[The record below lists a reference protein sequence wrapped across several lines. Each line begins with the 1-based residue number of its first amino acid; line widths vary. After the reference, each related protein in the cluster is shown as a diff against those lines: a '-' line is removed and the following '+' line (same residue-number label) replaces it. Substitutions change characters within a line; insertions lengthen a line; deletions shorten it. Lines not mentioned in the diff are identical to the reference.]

1 MSVSQ
6 EGSGSAV
13 GASLQ
18 SATPSSSN
26 GFRVL
31 GWNIGGAD
39 LHQLSKAILDGSG
52 SHLGKNDLML
62 LQELPRSGEGWTY
75 MQISGR
81 RLVGHRE
88 GSQWRGTGLWYDER
102 AWCVLRKLG
111 TRKGTWFKLRHLE
124 YPCELWLGTAH
135 FSPGC
140 PVQKFEEEAA
150 DHFGGLPRAARKVV
164 FQGDVNTGFTWQAD
178 EGEVTAVAKEGK
190 GGVLHQTLLEHQ
202 LRVLPP
208 GPAFQHLPTSRPRQE
223 DREGQCID
231 VFAARSVLPRGV
243 WIHADSF
250 MCLGTD
256 HELLESRFAFAAPKN
271 YCRHASQPRVWRGH
285 LQQIDHIDQ
294 DVLESLAKSHTKPK
308 PGTGYRDSKE
318 VKAAFAEAKRQG
330 TAQLWKN
337 ALKLRKEARRKWEWD
352 RLQRASQGDW
362 GSFRALKR
370 PKQEGWDVGFAEHQ
384 QGDPHVAVHEHL
396 TSVYDGEEI
405 PAGETW
411 RGEIEAFTVEE
422 LRVGLG
428 HMKQGK
434 SVGVDGTSVELLQGV
449 VAVPGG
455 EGHLLE
461 YFNRVLV
468 TQEIPSKWNEPLLIM
483 IPKVAAPTL
492 PKHLRPIAMSSA
504 VGKLFARLLLNR
516 ALPRICPT
524 TYAQCAGKHRQTADY
539 LYTVFR
545 TLELCRE
552 WGHPLAMFKLD
563 LEKAFDR
570 LDRPALLRQLEAKL
584 GPGAELQCWRG
595 LLRTTKACL
604 QTPWG
609 SSTVEMKR
617 GIKQG
622 SVESPSF
629 FGHITEIVLA
639 MAVASPQWQ
648 EHQRVL
654 EGMEAEEMLF
664 VDDGV
669 LWTRSCR
676 AMEARVGELVRHLST
691 FGLSLNPL
699 KCQLYV
705 SKNVQDGGAIR
716 VGETQVRASKAME
729 VMGISMYV
737 GISIYELISPLTSR
751 ARAKFWELRHIFR
764 CKTGMKGRV
773 RVMQRVV
780 GATALWCLC
789 SFPPDAAAMSLLNAT
804 QLQLMVWLLRFSKK
818 ESESWTE
825 YRQRSFRGAR
835 SALHNSGVERWSTMW
850 LRRWWSFAGHRVRGM
865 LAPHPVIS
873 SLYEDFRTG
882 PWWQLEKQRKD
893 GLKHCQHYPRLSN
906 LETKMNMVAGAPW
919 RTRAHDRKG
928 WKQLE
933 DKWVE
938 LMDLPWASGRQ
949 LSVRDL

>member
-6 EGSGSAV
+6 EGSSSA
-13 GASLQ
+13 GRASLQ

-26 GFRVL
+26 GFRIL

-62 LQELPRSGEGWTY
+62 LQELPRSSEGWTY
-75 MQISGR
+75 VQISGR

-124 YPCELWLGTAH
+124 YPFELWLGTAH
-135 FSPGC
+135 STPGC
-140 PVQKFEEEAA
+140 PVQQFEEEAA
-150 DHFGGLPRAARKVV
+150 NHFGGLPKAAHRVV

-178 EGEVTAVAKEGK
+178 EGDVTAVAKEGK
-190 GGVLHQTLLEHQ
+190 GGVLHQICLEHH

-231 VFAARSVLPRGV
+231 VFAGKSVLPRGV

-271 YCRHASQPRVWRGH
+271 HCRHASQPRVWRGH
-285 LQQIDHIDQ
+285 LHQ

-434 SVGVDGTSVELLQGV
+434 SVGVDGTSVELLQGI

-461 YFNRVLV
+461 YFNRVL
-468 TQEIPSKWNEPLLIM
+468 T
-483 IPKVAAPTL
+483 
-492 PKHLRPIAMSSA
+492 
-504 VGKLFARLLLNR
+504 
-516 ALPRICPT
+516 
-524 TYAQCAGKHRQTADY
+524 
-539 LYTVFR
+539 
-545 TLELCRE
+545 TLER
-552 WGHPLAMFKLD
+552 
-563 LEKAFDR
+563 
-570 LDRPALLRQLEAKL
+570 
-584 GPGAELQCWRG
+584 
-595 LLRTTKACL
+595 
-604 QTPWG
+604 
-609 SSTVEMKR
+609 
-617 GIKQG
+617 
-622 SVESPSF
+622 
-629 FGHITEIVLA
+629 
-639 MAVASPQWQ
+639 ASPYHDSKGGSPYPPQAPPSHRYVQ
-648 EHQRVL
+648 
-654 EGMEAEEMLF
+654 
-664 VDDGV
+664 
-669 LWTRSCR
+669 CC
-676 AMEARVGELVRHLST
+676 GEVV
-691 FGLSLNPL
+691 
-699 KCQLYV
+699 C
-705 SKNVQDGGAIR
+705 
-716 VGETQVRASKAME
+716 
-729 VMGISMYV
+729 
-737 GISIYELISPLTSR
+737 SPTS
-751 ARAKFWELRHIFR
+751 
-764 CKTGMKGRV
+764 
-773 RVMQRVV
+773 
-780 GATALWCLC
+780 
-789 SFPPDAAAMSLLNAT
+789 
-804 QLQLMVWLLRFSKK
+804 
-818 ESESWTE
+818 
-825 YRQRSFRGAR
+825 
-835 SALHNSGVERWSTMW
+835 
-850 LRRWWSFAGHRVRGM
+850 
-865 LAPHPVIS
+865 
-873 SLYEDFRTG
+873 
-882 PWWQLEKQRKD
+882 
-893 GLKHCQHYPRLSN
+893 
-906 LETKMNMVAGAPW
+906 
-919 RTRAHDRKG
+919 
-928 WKQLE
+928 
-933 DKWVE
+933 
-938 LMDLPWASGRQ
+938 
-949 LSVRDL
+949 